1 VPKPIVSEY
10 LEVMSHSS
18 VALEFPS
25 TAQWDYIYYDKADN
39 RELNRDADFTKVYHS
54 SQELGPNPTTLGS
67 IINFLIE

>member
-1 VPKPIVSEY
+1 VSEY

-39 RELNRDADFTKVYHS
+39 RGAGSPRIPVEDARCGLKAID
-54 SQELGPNPTTLGS
+54 NPREFRLLEIAYTHEGR
-67 IINFLIE
+67 E